1 MANSALEWT
10 GVALHLLLYCNYYSK
25 PGIRAI
31 SCNTEKEKREKFKEL
46 QLINLYVQYDIS
58 YLFASHRMAVLILRS
73 TFYL

>member
-46 QLINLYVQYDIS
+46 QLINLYVQ
-58 YLFASHRMAVLILRS
+58 
-73 TFYL
+73 

>member
-31 SCNTEKEKREKFKEL
+31 SCNTEKEKREKFK
-46 QLINLYVQYDIS
+46 INSLTLSGQDRKSV
-58 YLFASHRMAVLILRS
+58 V
-73 TFYL
+73 